1 MKVYNKIVYDKD
13 NNIIEEDSY
22 DYDGPVAQARKA
34 YKPGTARPSKNYG
47 PFTKNSGKF
56 QTRFSGNKNLHKNA
70 IGRVDLNDYKGHHA
84 KEEPSKNGG
93 SSKSYEG
100 KKVQKNKPTPE
111 KLVPNPL
118 FKYASYNTIFT
129 LSAMNQAE
137 LKDPEILFKGAPHD
151 IIVRSG
157 GIGDPRVSTNT
168 DINPNLRKSVSQAAV
183 REKISEKARQVMDD
197 AQAVLAQG
205 RDLYFNRVQMENIPS
220 LNEKR
225 ILTSVTSVE
234 MEITEPMG
242 ISLLDKIRGAAA
254 NCNYLDHINAPY
266 LLTMEF
272 KGYDEFGNI
281 ISEKD
286 QKVLQ
291 RKIPIKL
298 ISMNITVNQGST
310 VYTMK
315 AVPYNERGFFN
326 NPTYLRTSGQILA
339 GDNIQDSMDNVA
351 RLLNKQV
358 KDEKDDQLIEIP
370 DKYQIVVDEL
380 FRDEKPMQGNLGTM
394 DIAVGEQ
401 DQQFSNQGVGGQS
414 PGPQRG
420 QKGKKP
426 RKAGTVKQNDNILT
440 IMSELMKSLPRFQ
453 EEGSIDKFMATIKD
467 STEEMYFDYFMIESS
482 VVPDPN
488 QFDRLRGV
496 HPSTITYNIVP
507 YKVHAYSLAEPGTST
522 GTNFEPFVKKAY
534 NYIFTGDNVD
544 ILDLTINYKVAYFS
558 SKLKDIEGKSSGDK
572 LSSKPK
578 KPETVKKGDPETVDP
593 FLGPGFIHQSQPGV
607 AKSVTSGINKGPSTA
622 LDQRMDA
629 LSNPKGDMVKVDMT
643 ILGDPAYLG
652 QTQFIPTTA
661 DKDVLAAN
669 QKKLAFS
676 AGNRMVWNEIFGNY
690 NMGFGDTVVRLTFR
704 SPADVNDK
712 LGIYDINEQEQ
723 IQFSGLYRVIKVI
736 STFADGKFTQVLE
749 MVRFKNQGDQPKAYA
764 EKSYI
769 KKNIHDNRP
778 GMLGDG
784 LISLGEYNALRADIR
799 ERNIGSIFKKVAD
812 AAQAKLKEKLGINI
826 GRGEDHA

>member
-34 YKPGTARPSKNYG
+34 YTSGTARPSKN
-47 PFTKNSGKF
+47 TTSNSSKF
-56 QTRFSGNKNLHKNA
+56 QTRFSGNKNLHKET
-70 IGRVDLNDYKGHHA
+70 IGRTNNNDYEGVTA
-84 KEEPSKNGG
+84 PSNNGG
-93 SSKSYEG
+93 SSKSYPGSAANSMIELG
-100 KKVQKNKPTPE
+100 KLSISDN
-111 KLVPNPL
+111 LVPNPL

-137 LKDPEILFKGAPHD
+137 LKDPQTLFKGAPHD

-157 GIGDPRVSTNT
+157 GIGDPRVSTNAE
-168 DINPNLRKSVSQAAV
+168 PGVAKAV
-183 REKISEKARQVMDD
+183 REKISEKAQQVMDD

-205 RDLYFNRVQMENIPS
+205 RDLYFNSVRMENIPS
-220 LNEKR
+220 LNER
-225 ILTSVTSVE
+225 RRLTSVTSVE

-254 NCNYLDHINAPY
+254 NCNFLDHINAPY

-272 KGYDEFGNI
+272 KGYDELGNI

-339 GDNIQDSMDNVA
+339 GDNIQDSMNNVA
-351 RLLNKQV
+351 NLLNKQV
-358 KDEKDDQLIEIP
+358 KDEKDDKMIEIP
-370 DKYQIVVDEL
+370 DTYQIVVDEL

-401 DQQFSNQGVGGQS
+401 DQKFSNQGVGGQS

-420 QKGKKP
+420 QQGKKP
-426 RKAGTVKQNDNILT
+426 RKAGTVKQGDNILT

-453 EEGSIDKFMATIKD
+453 EEGSIDKFMAAIKN
-467 STEEMYFDYFMIESS
+467 STEEMYFDYFMIEAS

-544 ILDLTINYKVAYFS
+544 ILDLSINYKVAYFS

-572 LSSKPK
+572 LASKPK

-661 DKDVLAAN
+661 DKDILAAN
-669 QKKLAFS
+669 QKKLSFS
-676 AGNRMVWNEIFGNY
+676 SGNRMVWNEIFGNY

-749 MVRFKNQGDQPKAYA
+749 MVRFKNQGDKPKVYA

-769 KKNIHDNRP
+769 KPNIHDNRP

-784 LISLGEYNALRADIR
+784 LVELGEYNALRADIR
-799 ERNIGSIFKKVAD
+799 DSFRGGFSGLVKKVAD
-812 AAQAKLKEKLGINI
+812 AAQDKLKEKLGINI
-826 GRGEDHA
+826 HRK